1 MLLYETRL
9 RTNFSPGN
17 IVFQGDLNTIF
28 HYDIHEFIE
37 ALDGQEVSVMQS
49 LGLNA

>member
-1 MLLYETRL
+1 MVRIMLLYETRL

-37 ALDGQEVSVMQS
+37 ALYDLVSM
-49 LGLNA
+49 